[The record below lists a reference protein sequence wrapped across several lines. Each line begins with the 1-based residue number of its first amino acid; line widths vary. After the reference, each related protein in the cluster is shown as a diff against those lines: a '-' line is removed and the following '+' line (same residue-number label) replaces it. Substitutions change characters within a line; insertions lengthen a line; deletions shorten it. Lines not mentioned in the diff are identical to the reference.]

1 MSVLQAL
8 DVGLAFLVF
17 AVAAWTVFAPG
28 AFAATVGYVV
38 YGLLL
43 SLVWIRLFAVDVAL
57 TEAAI
62 GSGVTGVLLIGAAA
76 RLRGAETTEA
86 KEPLTGLARLFAA
99 CLCLLVA
106 AALAAVVLLLP
117 DQGPTLAPQ
126 SMERLPETG
135 LGNPVTAVLIAFRS
149 FDTMLEKV
157 VLVLAVV
164 GVWSLAADRYW
175 GGAPGEARAERPE
188 PTLAF
193 FAQML
198 APIGILVGVHVF
210 WVGADEPGGAFQGGA
225 ILAAMWMI
233 VMMAR
238 LTEAPQA
245 SAFWLRLALIA
256 GPAVFL
262 AAGVTGAVVAG
273 GFFAYPPGLAKPLIL
288 FIETFMTF
296 TIAVTLPMLVA
307 GPPRRER
314 PSDELGDAGR
324 VGRGGACRSWP
335 LWRDRRSAAAAQDS
349 RVQSDRQR
357 RFPRLRHRR
366 KERRGSGTVRRSG
379 SAGDGD
385 HRDCRRLRG
394 QRARGRIDAA
404 PVRGDWPRDAAP

>member
-1 MSVLQAL
+1 MSVLLAL
-8 DVGLAFLVF
+8 DTGLAFLVF
-17 AVAAWTVFAPG
+17 AVAAWTIFAPG

-43 SLVWIRLFAVDVAL
+43 SLVWVRLFAVDVAL

-76 RLRGAETTEA
+76 RLRRAETTTVQES
-86 KEPLTGLARLFAA
+86 LTGLTRLLAA

-106 AALAAVVLLLP
+106 ATLAAVVLLFP

-126 SMERLPETG
+126 SMQHLTETG
-135 LGNPVTAVLIAFRS
+135 LGNPVTAVLIAYRS

-175 GGAPGEARAERPE
+175 GGAPGDARAQRPE

-193 FAQML
+193 FAQVL
-198 APIGILVGVHVF
+198 APLGILVGIHVF

-233 VMMAR
+233 LMMAR
-238 LTEAPQA
+238 LTEAPQTN
-245 SAFWLRLALIA
+245 AFLLRLALVA
-256 GPAVFL
+256 GPVVFL
-262 AAGVTGAVVAG
+262 AAGVAGALVAG

-296 TIAVTLPMLVA
+296 TIAVTLAMLVA
-307 GPPRRER
+307 GPPRRE
-314 PSDELGDAGR
+314 P
-324 VGRGGACRSWP
+324 
-335 LWRDRRSAAAAQDS
+335 RR
-349 RVQSDRQR
+349 
-357 RFPRLRHRR
+357 
-366 KERRGSGTVRRSG
+366 
-379 SAGDGD
+379 
-385 HRDCRRLRG
+385 
-394 QRARGRIDAA
+394 
-404 PVRGDWPRDAAP
+404 

>member
-76 RLRGAETTEA
+76 RLRGAETTPAEEA
-86 KEPLTGLARLFAA
+86 LTRLARLFAA
-99 CLCLLVA
+99 SLCLLVA

-157 VLVLAVV
+157 VLVLGVI

-175 GGAPGEARAERPE
+175 GGAPGEARADRPE

-198 APIGILVGVHVF
+198 APVGILVGVHVF

-256 GPAVFL
+256 GPVVFL
-262 AAGVTGAVVAG
+262 AAGVAGAVVAG

-307 GPPRRER
+307 GPPRRE
-314 PSDELGDAGR
+314 P
-324 VGRGGACRSWP
+324 
-335 LWRDRRSAAAAQDS
+335 RR
-349 RVQSDRQR
+349 
-357 RFPRLRHRR
+357 
-366 KERRGSGTVRRSG
+366 
-379 SAGDGD
+379 
-385 HRDCRRLRG
+385 
-394 QRARGRIDAA
+394 
-404 PVRGDWPRDAAP
+404 

>member
-8 DVGLAFLVF
+8 DIGLAFLIV
-17 AVAAWTVFAPG
+17 AVAAWTIFARG

-62 GSGVTGVLLIGAAA
+62 GSGVTGILLIGAAA
-76 RLRGAETTEA
+76 RLRGAENAGDEKSLSGA
-86 KEPLTGLARLFAA
+86 ARLFAA
-99 CLCLLVA
+99 GLCILVA
-106 AALAAVVLLLP
+106 LALAGVVLLLP
-117 DQGPTLAPQ
+117 DQGPSLAPQ
-126 SMERLPETG
+126 SMQNLAETG
-135 LGNPVTAVLIAFRS
+135 LGNPVTAVLIAYRS

-175 GGAPGEARAERPE
+175 GGGPGEARAERPE
-188 PTLAF
+188 PTLSF
-193 FAQML
+193 FAQVL

-225 ILAAMWMI
+225 ILAAMWII

-238 LTEAPQA
+238 LTEAPQT
-245 SAFWLRLALIA
+245 SAFWLRAALIA

-262 AAGVTGAVVAG
+262 AVGVAGAAVAG
-273 GFFAYPPGLAKPLIL
+273 GYFAYPPGLAKPLIL

-296 TIAVTLPMLVA
+296 TIAVTLAMLVA
-307 GPPRRER
+307 GPPRRE
-314 PSDELGDAGR
+314 P
-324 VGRGGACRSWP
+324 
-335 LWRDRRSAAAAQDS
+335 RR
-349 RVQSDRQR
+349 
-357 RFPRLRHRR
+357 
-366 KERRGSGTVRRSG
+366 
-379 SAGDGD
+379 
-385 HRDCRRLRG
+385 
-394 QRARGRIDAA
+394 
-404 PVRGDWPRDAAP
+404 